1 MPDRAL
7 ITESNLT
14 DIADAIRT
22 KSGTLTT
29 YLPSEMA
36 AAITAIASGG
46 VVDVEVVGDSLVF
59 TEGEAPTPT
68 AVSGVKGAME
78 TTYRDGYVNLTPAN
92 IGAAKVIKVTTTSF
106 SSLPTSFSDSNITSD
121 MEVISAYLSNPSAQ
135 TGDWTVTTASGSL
148 SISGSISGTTTVTL
162 YLSTL

>member
-1 MPDRAL
+1 MAQQAL
-7 ITESNLT
+7 TDKSNYK

-22 KSGTLTT
+22 KSGTLAT

-36 AAITAIASGG
+36 AAINALSSGG
-46 VVDVEVVGDSLVF
+46 MDVEVVGDSLVF
-59 TEGEAPTPT
+59 TESEPPEPTG
-68 AVSGVKGAME
+68 VNGVKGAME